1 MTNISFLNNFF
12 EKGLGEFGGTLDLE
26 LNYAIYAEKNI
37 FMSGVAKSYFG
48 FGFGSGS
55 VISMTGGTDIKYSR
69 YVGLNN
75 KYMFGWGENRGRF
88 N

>member
-1 MTNISFLNNFF
+1 M
-12 EKGLGEFGGTLDLE
+12 GGTLDLE
-26 LNYAIYAEKNI
+26 FNYAIYAEKNI
-37 FMSGVAKSYFG
+37 FMYSVAKSFLG
-48 FGFGSGS
+48 AGVGSGS
-55 VISMTGGTDIKYSR
+55 VMTMGGGADIKYSR